1 MKFWKKAFD
10 LYINSSF
17 HVGLALV
24 AFTLVTIMEFGLSP
38 DFDLLM
44 FVFFGTITSYNF
56 VKYAGIAKLHHP
68 SLVRNLRLIQIFS
81 FFCFLALVYYSLQ
94 QELEIL
100 MAAGFFGF
108 LTALYAVPV
117 FKGRTNLRGVK
128 GVKVFV
134 IAITATGVSV
144 VLPLLNHPAI
154 PVHNIIVEFL
164 QRILLIIV
172 LMLPFEIR
180 DLKFDSPDL
189 YTFPQVLGVKKTKI
203 MGYILLVLMFL
214 LEFLKI
220 GVKIPNLGGLLAI
233 GLIAAFFLNKSEE
246 DQGKYYASFWVES
259 APFFWLGA
267 WFLISVAAS

>member
-108 LTALYAVPV
+108 LTALYALPV

-233 GLIAAFFLNKSEE
+233 GLIAAFFLIKSEE

>member
-81 FFCFLALVYYSLQ
+81 FFCFLGLVYYSLQ

-108 LTALYAVPV
+108 LTALYAIPV

-134 IAITATGVSV
+134 IAVTATGVSV

-233 GLIAAFFLNKSEE
+233 GLIAAFFLIKSEE

-267 WFLISVAAS
+267 WFLVSAVF

>member
-233 GLIAAFFLNKSEE
+233 GLIAAFFLIKSEE